1 MTQRHKVF
9 VSFHYANDQNHRDK
23 VDSLFSYVFKR
34 RNTII
39 PDNSFPNFV
48 NNRSGAE
55 WQK

>member
-9 VSFHYANDQNHRDK
+9 VSYHHANDQNHRDK
-23 VDSLFSYVFKR
+23 FENLFSYAFKR